1 MSCIFCCVLSD
12 LGLLL
17 RHDREKEA
25 TMLYAVLCYAHEET
39 VFAWS
44 KEEEAAVMEKL
55 YAVQEPL
62 AKAGKLGPVGRL
74 MPTTTATTVRK
85 GTQEPLV
92 LDGPFAETKEVLL
105 GFYTVD
111 VETLDEAV
119 GFAKEL
125 SAVNPGSTSYEI
137 RPFHVF
143 HPGDMKR

>member
-1 MSCIFCCVLSD
+1 M
-12 LGLLL
+12 
-17 RHDREKEA
+17 H
-25 TMLYAVLCYAHEET
+25 YAILCYAHENT

-62 AKAGKLGPVGRL
+62 AKAGKLGPTGRL

-85 GTQEPLV
+85 GKDEPLV

-111 VETLDEAV
+111 VENLDEAV
-119 GFAKEL
+119 DFAKQL

-143 HPGDMKR
+143 HPTGAPK